1 LRYYRAAVSSG
12 RLTQV
17 LGLKMRFLT
26 ASIGLLF
33 TASVQA
39 TVPILQM
46 EQQPSRTEFSA
57 GYNTGEDYVLF
68 AIGDETQ
75 RKAYEII
82 PEHSYVIDPS
92 GKHHSIRVK
101 PHDYDISEKYPF
113 VRDDIFVL
121 RSAASP
127 KPIRLYNGT
136 WSFVLAWHSSGQEQ
150 QETFSFR
157 LWTFNYDPRKDGP
170 SN

>member
-1 LRYYRAAVSSG
+1 
-12 RLTQV
+12 
-17 LGLKMRFLT
+17 MRFLIAT
-26 ASIGLLF
+26 TGLLL
-33 TASVQA
+33 AVNLHA
-39 TVPILQM
+39 AVPILQM
-46 EQQPSRTEFSA
+46 EQQPSRTAFSA
-57 GYNTGEDYVLF
+57 DYNTGEDYVLF
-68 AIGDETQ
+68 AIGDESQ
-75 RKAYEII
+75 RKAYKII

-92 GKHHSIRVK
+92 GKHHPIRVK

-113 VRDDIFVL
+113 IRDDVFVL

-136 WSFVLAWHSSGQEQ
+136 WSLVLAWQSSGQEQ

-157 LWTFNYDPRKDGP
+157 LWTLNYDPRKDGP